1 MNDRYLFRAKRIDN
15 GEWVEGY
22 LVETR
27 HNTYHDGY
35 RIIDKD
41 GINYDELDY
50 YEPSFI
56 SYVIDKT
63 TICQC
68 TGLKDKNGKL
78 IWENDVVKCV
88 DVNAEAEFFAV
99 VKFGNPNGFYS
110 WGYQLKHIYGDE
122 PNLDILLWIDME
134 ETGATCEIIGNIFD
148 NPELMHE

>member
-15 GEWVEGY
+15 GEFVEG
-22 LVETR
+22 LLTIMWGQFHIINPDDE
-27 HNTYHDGY
+27 NTAYP
-35 RIIDKD
+35 ID
-41 GINYDELDY
+41 E
-50 YEPSFI
+50 S
-56 SYVIDKT
+56 

-88 DVNAEAEFFAV
+88 DVNAETEFFAV

-148 NPELMHE
+148 EGSDNIGK

>member
-1 MNDRYLFRAKRIDN
+1 MSDRYLFRAKRINN

-68 TGLKDKNGKL
+68 TGLKDKNSNL
-78 IWENDVVKCV
+78 IWENDVVECQ
-88 DVNAEAEFFAV
+88 
-99 VKFGNPNGFYS
+99 G
-110 WGYQLKHIYGDE
+110 
-122 PNLDILLWIDME
+122 
-134 ETGATCEIIGNIFD
+134 IIGIIGWNETHLAYTILASIDGNMKYYYIDESLSSDIEVIGKIFD
-148 NPELMHE
+148 NPELINE